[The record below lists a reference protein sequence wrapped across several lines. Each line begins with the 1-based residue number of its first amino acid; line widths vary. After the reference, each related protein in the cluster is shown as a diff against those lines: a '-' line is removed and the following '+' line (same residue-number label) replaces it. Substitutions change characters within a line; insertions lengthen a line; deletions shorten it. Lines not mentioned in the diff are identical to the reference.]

1 MFIGEIKLHSFIH
14 SFVHSLTVCGVKVVA

>member
-14 SFVHSLTVCGVKVVA
+14 